1 MPPLNERS
9 LAQVFDRLAKL
20 ADSLSLY
27 LVPLLKVLSSL
38 LRNALMPKEVQSPQ
52 QPVRLVSARI
62 GED

>member
-1 MPPLNERS
+1 VAPLNEPS
-9 LAQVFDRLAKL
+9 LVQVFDSLAKL
-20 ADSLSLY
+20 ADSLSLC